1 MSGLEDLNP
10 GHPVHFNVSLLIAI
24 AQTARIARF
33 IRSSQALKLSG
44 RINWNLMC
52 NMLNPAWWYHRYIQ
66 RGRRHRKSASSTT
79 KMEYSSGELGSETAA
94 SAAALRNS
102 GNKSSATRRM
112 TWNNIGLGV
121 VAIVKAN
128 ADAEQKTG
136 WQRFKGKCMRLLGR
150 PYSKSIEFRRQYAA
164 VRIQR
169 AWRVVLEQ
177 RKSALEDAYSTEL
190 MGTDV
195 AWRGRMS
202 VRPGL
207 TSPSDNAVEREMKKR
222 STRNMT
228 KTSTFKSSAADLGST
243 AAANK
248 RRSESQV
255 GSAMRELTGQRVA
268 VGIIIALFLTVLFTY
283 VEYDTTR
290 QATMVVLMNQTGND
304 AFAGK
309 AIAAARSSSVP
320 DMFSYTL
327 ANTTTLTFNVVE
339 NGKSPDEL
347 RPNERMRITVADSF
361 NRKTVGLFS
370 YRNEVR
376 EEALVQA
383 LATLFVILVWFFGV
397 TAFAGPVLILVVVPI
412 ERMTRLLAMLMT
424 DPLGYQSTSRYK
436 KFVDEENEI
445 LKNTRWTP
453 EILKGMETSFLMST
467 ITRISDLMKVGFGSA
482 GVEIIRNNL
491 EKGRSE
497 NTLILSSQ
505 GSTVSCIFL
514 FCDIR

>member
-1 MSGLEDLNP
+1 
-10 GHPVHFNVSLLIAI
+10 
-24 AQTARIARF
+24 
-33 IRSSQALKLSG
+33 
-44 RINWNLMC
+44 
-52 NMLNPAWWYHRYIQ
+52 MLNPAWWYHRYIQ
-66 RGRRHRKSASSTT
+66 HGRRRRKSGSSST
-79 KMEYSSGELGSETAA
+79 KMEAYSSGELGSENASTA
-94 SAAALRNS
+94 AAALRNS
-102 GNKSSATRRM
+102 GNKSSAPRRM

-150 PYSKSIEFRRQYAA
+150 PYSNSIEFRRHYAA

-207 TSPSDNAVEREMKKR
+207 NSSSDNAVEREMKKR
-222 STRNMT
+222 SNRNLL
-228 KTSTFKSSAADLGST
+228 KTSTLKNSAADLGLS

-283 VEYDTTR
+283 VEQDTTR

-320 DMFSYTL
+320 DMFSYTF
-327 ANTTTLTFNVVE
+327 ANGNTTTFDVVE

-361 NRKTVGLFS
+361 DRTTVGLFS
-370 YRNEVR
+370 YRNEAR
-376 EEALVQA
+376 EEALVQ
-383 LATLFVILVWFFGV
+383 LLSTVFVILVWFFGV

-467 ITRISDLMKVGFGSA
+467 ITRIADLMKVGFGSA